1 MLNEEER
8 REMFNELRD
17 FWGFYFHKLNRN
29 DTMEVRLMNIKNRNV
44 YYYFEKFCKQY
55 DLYQKNNCQT
65 FLNQNQF
72 ALLKEMF
79 EYEDGYIINNCKV
92 CYSINPRRFAYNDE
106 GKKECG
112 GGYNYTKK
120 VHIIALDIEKVTHED
135 LSDFDMIQL
144 TQYCDDL
151 KKVFETFGLKG
162 PMVIT
167 SGAGIHFLYKIE
179 PQKIT
184 LGKKEWFKQ
193 FIDGVA
199 GKYQTKKFHFDALKD
214 FTRVFG
220 MPLSLNLKR
229 KKQVRIIE
237 NPGWFSGRFKIK
249 TCRIKKA
256 PPLSLTQKHKIE
268 GNILDEPLVKF
279 LMNYRHVGLQSGGPL
294 SRNNYLELPLAALL
308 RDNNLTES
316 DIPQVIEAINNNMNK
331 KIQVSPLRVP
341 ADYRFSKRTINKWS
355 RASCDGY
362 VIYE

>member
-1 MLNEEER
+1 MFEDKER
-8 REMFNELRD
+8 NEMFLELKE
-17 FWGFYFHKLNRN
+17 FWDFYFNKLNRN
-29 DTMEVRLMNIKNRNV
+29 DRIEVRLMNIKNKNV
-44 YYYFEKFCKQY
+44 YYYFEKFCKNNE
-55 DLYQKNNCQT
+55 LYQKNNCQT
-65 FLNQNQF
+65 FLDRTQF
-72 ALLKEMF
+72 SLLKAMF

-92 CYSINPRRFAYNDE
+92 CYSINPRRFE
-106 GKKECG
+106 FGECG

-120 VHIIALDIEKVTHED
+120 VHIVALDIEKVTHED
-135 LSDFDMIQL
+135 LSDFDMEEL
-144 TQYCDDL
+144 KVYCDDL
-151 KKVFETFGLKG
+151 KKIFETFGLKG
-162 PMVIT
+162 PMVIM

-184 LGKKEWFKQ
+184 PGKKEWFKK
-193 FIDGVA
+193 FIDGA
-199 GKYQTKKFHFDALKD
+199 ATKYQTSKFHFDALKD

-229 KKQVRIIE
+229 GKQVRILE
-237 NPGWFSGRFKIK
+237 NPKWFNGRFKLK
-249 TCRIKKA
+249 TCKIKKA

-268 GNILDEPLVKF
+268 GNIIDEPLVKF
-279 LMNYRHVGLQSGGPL
+279 LMNHRHVGLQSGGPL

-331 KIQVSPLRVP
+331 KIQISPLRVP
-341 ADYRFSKRTINKWS
+341 PTYRFSKRTINKWS